1 MSRKLVA
8 LIIYLLMLH
17 SCSLDTSRI
26 APGYVEAFR
35 TIKNIL
41 ITQENKLITPEIID
55 RIPYASMTLGIGRG
69 APGLVILESYQDEKE
84 TWVMI
89 LKN

>member
-1 MSRKLVA
+1 MSRKLIS
-8 LIIYLLMLH
+8 LIICLSVLH

-35 TIKNIL
+35 TIKNTL

-55 RIPYASMTLGIGRG
+55 SIPYASMTLRIGRG
-69 APGLVILESYQDEKE
+69 APGLVILESFG
-84 TWVMI
+84 
-89 LKN
+89 